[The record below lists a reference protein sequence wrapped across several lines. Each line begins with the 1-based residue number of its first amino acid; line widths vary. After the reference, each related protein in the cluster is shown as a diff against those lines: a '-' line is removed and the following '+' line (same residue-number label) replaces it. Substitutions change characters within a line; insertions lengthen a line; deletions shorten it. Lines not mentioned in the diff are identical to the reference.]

1 MIASHNPG
9 KLREIGDLLAN
20 FGAKPVSAAELD
32 LAEPEETGDTFR
44 ANAELKAR
52 AAAIAADAPAIADDS
67 GLVVTALGGEPGIYS
82 GRWAGSDRD
91 FATAMARVNALLGDS
106 PDRSAHFLCALSL
119 CWPDGHCETFEGRVY
134 GTLVWPPRGERG
146 FGYDP
151 MFVPDDRPRGS
162 QETFGQMAAAK
173 KYAISHRADAFA
185 KLVATCFPVV
195 VKR

>member
-91 FATAMARVNALLGDS
+91 FATAMARGQRLAW
-106 PDRSAHFLCALSL
+106 RFA
-119 CWPDGHCETFEGRVY
+119 
-134 GTLVWPPRGERG
+134 
-146 FGYDP
+146 
-151 MFVPDDRPRGS
+151 RP
-162 QETFGQMAAAK
+162 
-173 KYAISHRADAFA
+173 
-185 KLVATCFPVV
+185 
-195 VKR
+195 